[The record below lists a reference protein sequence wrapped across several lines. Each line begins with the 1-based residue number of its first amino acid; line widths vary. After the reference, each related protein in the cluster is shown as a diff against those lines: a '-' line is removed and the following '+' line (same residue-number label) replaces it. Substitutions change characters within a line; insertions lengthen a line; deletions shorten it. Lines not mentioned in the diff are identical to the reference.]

1 MDLFLSAPHGYKR
14 LFDMDLYLAG
24 TTGRPYVITDMDLY
38 LVSTNTLHGLCHE
51 KPVDPGRQELTQPG
65 LYILESF
72 YYIEDWM
79 LEPIDKK
86 TWNFMLDSGAFTF
99 MEQKASGVKSAIDSD
114 SMRWD
119 DYVRR
124 YADFIIEHDIDLFFE
139 LDIDVVVGLDRVNKL
154 RDALETQTGKRSIP
168 VWHKSRGLENWK
180 QLVKDYEYVA
190 IGGIVSGEIKRHEH
204 KFLHAM
210 CDIAHAERTRVHGL
224 GVSPMAGNAL
234 RNYRFDSVDST
245 NWTMG
250 GRAGHLEIFTGTGLR
265 KVPRPDGT
273 RMRPRETAIHNF
285 REWVKYQRYM
295 KHAGWQ
301 MTTSQDGIA

>member
-1 MDLFLSAPHGYKR
+1 MYLAGLNGKMPSSDWHELMDFYIGSHREVRKEHIKECYS
-14 LFDMDLYLAG
+14 DVDLYLAG
-24 TTGRPYVITDMDLY
+24 PHAGNITKRDPSECY
-38 LVSTNTLHGLCHE
+38 TVSN
-51 KPVDPGRQELTQPG
+51 

-72 YYIEDWM
+72 YYVTDWM
-79 LEPIDKK
+79 LPYLDNKI
-86 TWNFMLDSGAFTF
+86 WNFMLDSGAFTF
-99 MEQKASGVKSAIDSD
+99 MEQKAQGVKATIDSD

-139 LDIDVVVGLDRVNKL
+139 LDIDVIVGLDRVNKL
-154 RDALETQTGKRSIP
+154 RGALETRTGKRSIP

-224 GVSPMAGNAL
+224 GVSPIAGNAL

-295 KHAGWQ
+295 KHAGWR
-301 MTTSQDGIA
+301 MET